1 MGEEH
6 LTASELLERTDMKLA
21 PQRRSVTPA
30 ELETW
35 LETQGVAVETVS
47 RTGDMSHSPGRRN
60 WAVILYPELVAERS
74 AVLLRMD

>member
-35 LETQGVAVETVS
+35 LETQGVAVEAVS
-47 RTGDMSHSPGRRN
+47 RTGDISYSPGRN